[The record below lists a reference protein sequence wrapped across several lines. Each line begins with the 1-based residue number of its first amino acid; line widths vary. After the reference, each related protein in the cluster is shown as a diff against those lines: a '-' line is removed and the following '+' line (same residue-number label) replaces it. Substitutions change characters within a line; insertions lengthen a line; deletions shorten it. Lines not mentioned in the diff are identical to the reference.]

1 MTVPKFNV
9 TITRSAYTNL
19 TYVIEAAT
27 SDAAEE
33 IVSEKIDDNDISAL
47 GVPVHE
53 ETHDDEESAWE
64 IIDVEEAEGG

>member
-1 MTVPKFNV
+1 MPKFYV

-19 TYVIEAAT
+19 TYVIEADT

-33 IVSEKIDDNDISAL
+33 IVSAKIDDNDISAL
-47 GVPVHE
+47 GEPVRE

-64 IIDVEEAEGG
+64 IIDSEEAPL